1 MILKKKY
8 KIIIIV
14 VLLIIAAIIAYPRIA
29 YSYDVIKYDGKEVLV
44 RTNVFSKNSER
55 LNMDTMVWID
65 SRDIN
70 KEEIEKLES
79 LKDDLENKIK
89 EYKRLE
95 GLEWKEAWKIMTD
108 SEKASYRT
116 RGLKMK
122 EFVPATIEDANEK
135 IKKIEERIEQL
146 EN

>member
-1 MILKKKY
+1 MKKKY

-79 LKDDLENKIK
+79 LKVDLENKIK

-108 SEKASYRT
+108 SEKESYRA

-122 EFVPATIEDANEK
+122 EFVPVTIEEANEK

>member
-1 MILKKKY
+1 MKKKY

-79 LKDDLENKIK
+79 LKADWENKIK
-89 EYKRLE
+89 DYKRLE

-108 SEKASYRT
+108 SEKESYRA
-116 RGLKMK
+116 RGFKMK
-122 EFVPATIEDANEK
+122 EFVPVTIEEANEK